1 MFSPALIFTNTFS
14 TPPSLGFPP
23 LAPAVAPDRGAY
35 FKDWGSED
43 PSAVFIVH
51 ISVATIIPSACF
63 LVWKSD

>member
-23 LAPAVAPDRGAY
+23 LAPAVAAESGAY
-35 FKDWGSED
+35 FKDWGPED
-43 PSAVFIVH
+43 PSAVPIVH

-63 LVWKSD
+63 LVWQSN